1 MVHALRLALLSIAL
15 LGTLSST
22 VYLFLV
28 LAAARRFHLRSRRAE
43 SQLSSENL
51 PPLSVLKPV
60 HGAEPRLDQN
70 IASFFAQSYPEY
82 ELIFC
87 ARHLTDPAMKVV
99 DQVQAST
106 PSRLQVRKI
115 ECGEPPWVNPK
126 IWSLDALLRAAV
138 HPCIVITDS
147 DVRVGD
153 NFLHNVAPPLTDP
166 SVGMI
171 TCLYR
176 GVPTGGP
183 WSRLEAMGMSVE
195 MSSGVLV
202 ADMLEGMQF
211 ALGPCM
217 ATKKSAIAVIGGFAG
232 LADYLADD
240 FVLGNWISRAGLKVV
255 LATEIIDHVVTN
267 DTFLPSM
274 RHQMGWAR
282 STRFSRPMGHLGS
295 VLTFAMPFAI
305 LGCVSEWLL
314 GSWRLGLG
322 LLAWGVVNRVVQAL
336 AVGWGVVKDRESP
349 AWSLIYPLRDL
360 MGFLFWVWSYLS
372 NDIRFRGEI
381 YALYADGKI
390 RLKHHNRGAVDGT
403 ARMS

>member
-15 LGTLSST
+15 LGTFTST

-28 LAAARRFHLRSRRAE
+28 LAAALRFHLRSRRAE
-43 SQLSSENL
+43 TPVSATDL

-60 HGAEPRLDQN
+60 HGAEPRLDKN
-70 IASFFAQSYPEY
+70 IASFFSQSYPEY

-87 ARHLTDPAMKVV
+87 ARHLTDAAMKVV

-106 PSRLQVRKI
+106 PSRVQARKI

-126 IWSLDALLRAAV
+126 IWSLDALLRAAA
-138 HPCIVITDS
+138 HQCIVITDS
-147 DVRVGD
+147 DVKVGE
-153 NFLHNVAPPLTDP
+153 NFLRNVAPPLADP
-166 SVGMI
+166 TVGMV

-183 WSRLEAMGMSVE
+183 WSRLEALGMSVE

-202 ADMLEGMQF
+202 ADMMEGMQF

-217 ATKKSAIAVIGGFAG
+217 ATKKSAIAAIGGVAR

-240 FVLGNWISRAGLKVV
+240 FVLGNWISRAGLKVA

-267 DTFLPSM
+267 TAFLPSM
-274 RHQMGWAR
+274 RHQVGWAR
-282 STRFSRPMGHLGS
+282 STRFSRPLGHLGS
-295 VLTFAMPFAI
+295 VLTFAMPFAM
-305 LGCVSEWLL
+305 LGCVSECLL
-314 GSWRLGLG
+314 GNWRLGLG
-322 LLAWGVVNRVVQAL
+322 LLAWGIVNRVVQAL

-349 AWSLIYPLRDL
+349 AWCLLYPLRDL
-360 MGFLFWVWSYLS
+360 MGFLFWIWGYLS
-372 NDIRFRGEI
+372 DDVRFRGEI
-381 YALYADGKI
+381 YTLYADGKI
-390 RLKHHNRGAVDGT
+390 RLKHHNRGDVDGT
-403 ARMS
+403 ACVS

>member
-1 MVHALRLALLSIAL
+1 MVHALRIALLSIAL
-15 LGTLSST
+15 LGTLTST

-28 LAAARRFHLRSRRAE
+28 LAAALRFHLRSRRAE
-43 SQLSSENL
+43 SPVNPAEL

-70 IASFFAQSYPEY
+70 IASFFSQSYPDY

-99 DQVQAST
+99 DQVQVST
-106 PSRLQVRKI
+106 RSRVQARKI

-126 IWSLDALLRAAV
+126 IWSLDALLYAAV

-147 DVRVGD
+147 DVRVGE
-153 NFLHNVAPPLTDP
+153 NFLCNVAMPLRDP
-166 SVGMI
+166 SIGIV

-183 WSRLEAMGMSVE
+183 WSRLEAIGMSVE

-202 ADMLEGMQF
+202 ADMMEGMQF

-217 ATKKSAIAVIGGFAG
+217 ATKKAAVAAIGGFSE

-267 DTFLPSM
+267 GAFLPSM
-274 RHQMGWAR
+274 RHQVGWAR

-305 LGCVSEWLL
+305 LGCVSESLL
-314 GSWRLGLG
+314 GNWRLGLG
-322 LLAWGVVNRVVQAL
+322 VLAWGIVNRIVQAL
-336 AVGWGVVKDRESP
+336 AVGWGIVKDRESR
-349 AWSLIYPLRDL
+349 AWSLVYPVRDL
-360 MGFLFWVWSYLS
+360 MGFLFWLWSYLS
-372 NDIRFRGEI
+372 NDVRFRGEI
-381 YALYADGKI
+381 YTLYGDGKI
-390 RLKHHNRGAVDGT
+390 RLKHHNRGVMDDR
-403 ARMS
+403 ARVS